1 MSRVLITVV
10 GPRRRA
16 NLAVPFECPINDLMS
31 GLVERCG
38 EDTNGHNGDG
48 GGREWAISRS
58 DARLLPPDRSLQDC
72 GITDGA
78 ILYLRPASVG
88 DSQPLDVPAVD
99 GGRAPSR
106 AWTRSVLPERPPLR
120 ARLSQVAHAVL
131 SSGSA
136 APIAM
141 AR

>member
-1 MSRVLITVV
+1 SRRGDQETEPAPPGAPALGQKKPVAVAAPSPKRGGSGMSRVLITVV

-16 NLAVPFECPINDLMS
+16 NLAVPFDCPINDLMS

-88 DSQPLDVPAVD
+88 DSQPL
-99 GGRAPSR
+99 
-106 AWTRSVLPERPPLR
+106 
-120 ARLSQVAHAVL
+120 
-131 SSGSA
+131 
-136 APIAM
+136 
-141 AR
+141 